1 MAKNQFSKGAT
12 VRVRVTFEDPDT
24 GAVVDPST
32 VSITVRAPSTTVTTY
47 TYGTDAEVI
56 KEATGKYLYRLNLSE
71 EGTYRW
77 KWTGVAVNE
86 TAVIPGS
93 LDSVS
98 EVDF

>member
-1 MAKNQFSKGAT
+1 MRKVIFPKGAT

-24 GAVVDPST
+24 GTAVDPNNI
-32 VSITVRAPSTTVTTY
+32 SIAVRAPSGTVTTKVF
-47 TYGTDAEVI
+47 GTDAEVV
-56 KEATGKYLYRLNLSE
+56 KEAVGKYLYRLTLAE

-77 KWTGVAVNE
+77 KWTGVATDE
-86 TAVIPGS
+86 TAVIPGQ